1 MNHLIIIPILLPLLT
16 GLLLL
21 LLPRRQRALLHSI
34 SLISAALLVIVT
46 VLLLMRAQSGAFD
59 VYALGNW
66 APPYGIVLVL
76 DRLSA
81 LMLVVTST
89 LAFFA
94 LLYTAAETGRRS
106 GQTLHSLSH
115 FLILGVNGA
124 FLTGDL
130 FNLFVFFEILLLSS
144 YALLLQ
150 GGGPARAKAGLHYVV
165 LNLAGSAIFLI
176 AVSMLYGLTGTLNM
190 AHMAQRIAAVDPAD
204 APLIASAAV
213 LLLLVFSLKGA
224 LVPLYFWLP
233 RAYAS
238 AGAPVA
244 ALFAIMTKVGVYA
257 IIRVYTLM
265 FGEHAGELA
274 HFALPWLWPLSL
286 VTLVLGVIGAFAAQE
301 MRVQIAYLIIV
312 SVGTLLAGVALNT
325 EAALSATL
333 YYLLHSTWI
342 CAALFLLADQVA
354 RQRGAMEDKIV
365 SGPQLRQPILL
376 GSLFLL
382 AAVSVAGLPPLS
394 GFVGKVLLLQAATGP
409 EAVWLWAIVL
419 GGSLAM
425 VTALSRSGSTVFW
438 RTTKGVDETAA
449 DARPSAVAAIV
460 GLMALGVALTIG
472 GNAVTEYTQAL
483 AEQMLQPEQY
493 IDAVLGHQTKENAHE

>member
-16 GLLLL
+16 ALLLL
-21 LLPRRQRALLHSI
+21 LLPRRQRTLLHSI
-34 SLISAALLVIVT
+34 SLVSSALLVIVT
-46 VLLLMRAQSGAFD
+46 VQLLLQAQGGAFD
-59 VYALGNW
+59 VYALGDW
-66 APPYGIVLVL
+66 APPFGIVLVL

-89 LAFFA
+89 LGFFA
-94 LLYTAAETGRRS
+94 LLYTAAETGKRS

-144 YALLLQ
+144 YSLLLQ

-165 LNLAGSAIFLI
+165 LNLAGSALFLI

-190 AHMAQRIAAVDPAD
+190 ADMAQRVAQVDAAD
-204 APLIASAAV
+204 APLVAAAAI

-244 ALFAIMTKVGVYA
+244 ALFAIMTKVGVYS
-257 IIRVYTLM
+257 IIRVYTLI
-265 FGEHAGELA
+265 FGEGAGELA
-274 HFALPWLWPLSL
+274 NFALSWLWPLSL
-286 VTLVLGVIGAFAAQE
+286 LTLVLGIVGALAAQE

-325 EAALSATL
+325 EAALSATM
-333 YYLLHSTWI
+333 YYLLHSTWV
-342 CAALFLLADQVA
+342 CAALFLLADQIA
-354 RQRGAMEDKIV
+354 RQRGALEDRVV
-365 SGPQLRQPILL
+365 SGPRLRQHILL
-376 GSLFLL
+376 GSLFLV
-382 AAVSVAGLPPLS
+382 AAVSVVGVPPLS
-394 GFVGKVLLLQAATGP
+394 GFIGKVLLLQAATGAK
-409 EAVWLWAIVL
+409 AVWLWAIVL
-419 GGSLAM
+419 SGSLAM
-425 VTALSRSGSTVFW
+425 LMALSRSGSTVFW
-438 RTTKGVDETAA
+438 RNTEATE
-449 DARPSAVAAIV
+449 DAPDAHFSALAAIV
-460 GLMALGVALTIG
+460 GLMGLGVALTIG
-472 GNAVTEYTQAL
+472 GNFVTEYTQAL
-483 AEQMLQPEQY
+483 AQQVLQPQEY
-493 IDAVLGHQTKENAHE
+493 IDAVLGHQPKDIEHE